1 MRPLVGLEISE
12 NHETIKYN
20 IKKSKKNKTQSITL
34 KNVYGRNNKRDKKY
48 TGFKQIISPNMNN
61 LQTFNKCILSS
72 VSYVLNGVNVCVFA
86 YGHTGS
92 GKTHTIFGY
101 DHGQENVPG
110 MYQLFSKQ
118 LFDKVIHTESDIFLE
133 IRFCELYQGNVYDL
147 LSEDKRER
155 FLREDMDG
163 EVHIRAEPVK
173 CDDGKI
179 RAYPISNVHVQ
190 TENELLKV
198 ICKGIASRNVG
209 KSTLHDKSSRSHAFL
224 EFEIVSTEFINERNK
239 LIDIEADILQIQII
253 MDSYKSFSAAKLLE
267 KKYKDRGQSIPT
279 AKLKIVEMVEGL
291 RNGRSLDEM
300 ENEKSE
306 MEKYKENI
314 KCNLKRLCNDKNRPF
329 IGGIAVFVDLAGNEY
344 GRDVKSKDI
353 KEERERKEINKSLLS
368 LKECIRALHN
378 HKEYIGY
385 RNSKLTMYLKKY
397 LSGKDSKAIMIS
409 NIGTSQTYAKQ
420 TINTLQYSQLV
431 AKA

>member
-1 MRPLVGLEISE
+1 MHNYQQLKQKHIIKIAIGLAVIGVASYMFWYRHGTIDKTVQSVHSTEHKEQHQNLNKAQSKTIQKNTIDNDEKKYVLPEKQFPVQAFIRMRPLVGLEISE

-147 LSEDKRER
+147 LSEDKRE
-155 FLREDMDG
+155 
-163 EVHIRAEPVK
+163 
-173 CDDGKI
+173 
-179 RAYPISNVHVQ
+179 
-190 TENELLKV
+190 
-198 ICKGIASRNVG
+198 
-209 KSTLHDKSSRSHAFL
+209 
-224 EFEIVSTEFINERNK
+224 
-239 LIDIEADILQIQII
+239 
-253 MDSYKSFSAAKLLE
+253 
-267 KKYKDRGQSIPT
+267 
-279 AKLKIVEMVEGL
+279 
-291 RNGRSLDEM
+291 
-300 ENEKSE
+300 
-306 MEKYKENI
+306 
-314 KCNLKRLCNDKNRPF
+314 
-329 IGGIAVFVDLAGNEY
+329 
-344 GRDVKSKDI
+344 
-353 KEERERKEINKSLLS
+353 
-368 LKECIRALHN
+368 
-378 HKEYIGY
+378 
-385 RNSKLTMYLKKY
+385 
-397 LSGKDSKAIMIS
+397 
-409 NIGTSQTYAKQ
+409 
-420 TINTLQYSQLV
+420 
-431 AKA
+431 